1 MTENP
6 LNLFNQTTSGE
17 AAFQTLYVYDKLV
30 YEFDDDEIKVKSIQ
44 ASESS
49 TFKSDIIVEGNL
61 TSTSGLNLSGDITIG
76 GASGHVGLATFKDS
90 RFYGK
95 IFDGDG
101 DFGTSGQ
108 LLASDGT
115 DTVWIDASSTSVA
128 NANNVGVNVNSTNAD
143 QYITFVGATSGNN
156 PIRVDS
162 DLKYNPSTNT
172 IATIKINDLQVVG
185 ELKDGDGDFGTSGQ
199 VLSSDGTDTAWI
211 NAGSLTAGAAAEVG
225 VTAVNSNST
234 HYITFVD
241 SSSGNDNIKVDTNL
255 TYNPSTNTLI
265 PKRIEF
271 ADNDELRF
279 GNGNDLKI
287 SHTNDLS
294 GQNDSNGDSVL
305 AGTDWCSYIKETG
318 TGPLVFKSDGGPSS
332 GAFQWYDAGWRPI
345 LKLFSGSSARAAL
358 YHAGAE
364 KLVTSSTGVT
374 VTGTVNATSFSGSL
388 AASNLTGALPAISG
402 ANLTG
407 IEAFVTG
414 MILLWY
420 GNTGNIPS
428 GFVLCDGNNSTPDL
442 RDRFVVGAGSAYSPG
457 NTGGSSGVTLSTSQL
472 PSHTHSLSASGTT
485 GGGGSHR
492 HYGFANATG
501 GQQRTGSNLSANNFA
516 AKGTGAGNIYETYNI
531 TTAGN
536 DASAGKTS
544 EASSHTHSFSL
555 SGNTGS
561 AGSGS
566 SVENRPPYYALCYI
580 MKT

>member
-1 MTENP
+1 MADIPDISVNT
-6 LNLFNQTTSGE
+6 QTQSGDS
-17 AAFQTLYVYDKLV
+17 AFQNVFVYGKLN
-30 YEFDDDEIKVKSIQ
+30 YDFDNTDLKVKSIQ

-49 TFKSDIIVEGNL
+49 TFKSDLIIEGNL
-61 TSTSGLNLSGDITIG
+61 SSTSGLNLTGDISIG
-76 GASGHVGLATFKDS
+76 GASGHVGLATFKDA

-108 LLASDGT
+108 LLSSDGT
-115 DTVWIDASSTSVA
+115 DTVWIDASTTSVA

-143 QYITFVGATSGNN
+143 QYIAFVGSTSGNR

-162 DLKYNPSTNT
+162 NLKYNPSTNT

-225 VTAVNSNST
+225 VTAVNDNST
-234 HYITFVD
+234 HYVTFVD
-241 SSSGNDNIKVDTNL
+241 SSSGNANVKVDTNL
-255 TYNPSTNTLI
+255 TYNPSTDTLSAI
-265 PKRIEF
+265 NI
-271 ADNDELRF
+271 AGSSTAVNL
-279 GNGNDLKI
+279 NV
-287 SHTNDLS
+287 TNDLTVGGKLKDGDGNFGTA
-294 GQNDSNGDSVL
+294 GQVL
-305 AGTDWCSYIKETG
+305 RSDGTNTEWVNTG
-318 TGPLVFKSDGGPSS
+318 TL
-332 GAFQWYDAGWRPI
+332 A
-345 LKLFSGSSARAAL
+345 
-358 YHAGAE
+358 AGAAAE
-364 KLVTSSTGVT
+364 VGV
-374 VTGTVNATSFSGSL
+374 S
-388 AASNLTGALPAISG
+388 AASANANHFITMVDTASGNENIRVDTDLTYNPVTNTLTATNFAGSG

-442 RDRFVVGAGSAYSPG
+442 RDRFVIGAGSAYSPG
-457 NTGGSSGVTLSTSQL
+457 NTGGSSSVTLSTSQL

-566 SVENRPPYYALCYI
+566 SIENRPPYYALCYI